1 MADSRIKQVIL
12 LAVALMVIA
21 VIYPIALGLIGNAG
35 NVPFT
40 YATQPYGNSTV
51 VYITETLADVID
63 PSIITLLTVLLPIIA
78 IIAVVLFFLP
88 TIKSSS
94 N

>member
-1 MADSRIKQVIL
+1 MAQIKDVIL
-12 LAVALMVIA
+12 LAVALMVVA
-21 VIYPIALGLIGNAG
+21 VIFPIALGLIGNAG
-35 NVPFT
+35 NV
-40 YATQPYGNSTV
+40 V
-51 VYITETLADVID
+51 VNTTSGDTLIDVVD

-88 TIKSSS
+88 KVKA